1 MFWIMSLSL
10 VFAQDDLSTQTTT
23 DVEQDVSDVSISE
36 PVAKQEK
43 QDSTE
48 QSPRDAQQAMIDH
61 SIVLNE
67 ISNNNAKDALKAS
80 SILRKELSCPQRIP
94 LTKDLAMI
102 WVHRGYAEQMLGKD
116 ERVQRAWEQAFAID
130 AAVQMDPEILKGLPE
145 LEQENLL
152 NHFEQVRRLVE
163 GQGIL
168 DPNIP
173 DNKGEAKIFVN
184 GRSLSSGQGVK
195 AGEHLAQIVCPN
207 DGLQSIW
214 TTFEEPQEWFS
225 MCPSGVE
232 VSDAP
237 AEEDFFG
244 GGLFGD
250 SSEDTAEYY
259 NPEPTCNSG
268 RSMSF
273 SSIAM
278 PSLNLPDLD
287 STVLLTMGS
296 GVGLVLAGT
305 GTYYGWVVP
314 AFDNVLDARTRVE
327 TQSITKS
334 EAADISKSFNL
345 ARYTTLGLLA
355 TGTALTGYGTVL
367 TVQNVSVQP
376 TWTPSWIG
384 INGQF

>member
-1 MFWIMSLSL
+1 MFWIMGLSL
-10 VFAQDDLSTQTTT
+10 AFAQDDLNSETTT
-23 DVEQDVSDVSISE
+23 DIEKDTSDVSASDQVE
-36 PVAKQEK
+36 QQA
-43 QDSTE
+43 STE
-48 QSPRDAQQAMIDH
+48 QNPRDAQQAMIDH

-67 ISNNNAKDALKAS
+67 ISNNNAKGALKAS
-80 SILRKELSCPQRIP
+80 SILRKGLSCPQRIP
-94 LTKDLAMI
+94 KPKDLALM
-102 WVHRGYAEQMLGKD
+102 WVHRGYAEQLLGKD
-116 ERVQRAWEQAFAID
+116 DRVQRAWEQAFAID
-130 AAVQMDPEILKGLPE
+130 ADIQMDSEILKGLSE
-145 LEQENLL
+145 VDQENLL

-173 DNKGEAKIFVN
+173 ENVGEAKIFVN

-207 DGLQSIW
+207 DGLQSTW
-214 TTFEEPQEWFS
+214 TTFEEPLEWFS

-232 VSDAP
+232 ISDAP
-237 AEEDFFG
+237 VEEDFFG
-244 GGLFGD
+244 GGLFGGAT
-250 SSEDTAEYY
+250 EDTAEYY

-278 PSLNLPDLD
+278 PSLNLPDVD

-314 AFDNVLDARTRVE
+314 AFDSVLDARTRVE
-327 TQSITKS
+327 TQSITES

-367 TVQNVSVQP
+367 TVQNVSIQP

-384 INGQF
+384 INGHF